1 MVRSSG
7 VSTETTSLYFSDWAQ
22 PPPSAVHYSQ
32 VNLASAEVTGVP
44 LGVPA
49 ATDETDAAFAD
60 RLARSAVRPDR
71 VRLLITLD
79 DDAMRVLHAAD
90 IAIDVVEPD

>member
-1 MVRSSG
+1 
-7 VSTETTSLYFSDWAQ
+7 
-22 PPPSAVHYSQ
+22 
-32 VNLASAEVTGVP
+32 VP
-44 LGVPA
+44 LGVSA

-71 VRLLITLD
+71 VRLLTTLD

-90 IAIDVVEPD
+90 IAIDVVEPVAAPMIELQRWVREQAISRSMHRHGRLVD